1 MMIVIVGKKREGKT
15 ALAKNLVLD
24 KKYNQ
29 VFILDF
35 LREYQYL
42 KTKKNFFIYENI
54 YDLYSFCE
62 TVWDS
67 ELTTKET
74 KTLVV
79 FDEIHM
85 YGKKSPPIETL
96 FRFGSHWNIDII
108 AISHRFV
115 DLHPNWREQADEYRV
130 FKLTDRADKNFL
142 KDFISDEEI
151 KKISHLDTLQ
161 YITLEL

>member
-1 MMIVIVGKKREGKT
+1 MGKKRIGKT
-15 ALAKNLVLD
+15 TLAKNLILD
-24 KKYNQ
+24 EKYDQ

-42 KTKKNFFIYENI
+42 KKIEKFYISDNI
-54 YDLYSFCE
+54 YGLYSFCE

-67 ELTTKET
+67 ELTSKKTN
-74 KTLVV
+74 TLVV
-79 FDEIHM
+79 FDEIHY
-85 YGKKSPPIETL
+85 YGKHSPPIETL
-96 FRFGSHWNIDII
+96 FRFGAHWNIDII

-115 DLHPNWREQADEYRV
+115 DLHPNWREQADKYHI

-142 KDFISDEEI
+142 KDYFSDEEI
-151 KKISHLDTLQ
+151 EKISHLDTLQ